1 MRTGTS
7 GHDADAIVVGGGP
20 AGAAAAARLA
30 AQGFRTVLVDR
41 ASFPRD
47 KVCGDFVGPAALA
60 ELADLGVAQAQ
71 AFRATSKMADLAL
84 HIDGDQLTVMGIP
97 QVDGLPDYGR
107 VIPRLQLDAW
117 ILDAARRAGATVLD
131 GRKVT
136 AVQQAPDAITVQGH
150 SAAGPWQLRT
160 RLLLGADG
168 SNSMVARTLRGGLPP
183 SQDRIMAVRAYF
195 DDVDGPAG
203 QGDVCFRSDSF
214 PGYYWLFPAGG
225 GSANLGVG
233 MLTSTYPQ
241 SGRNLREMLQRL
253 IAEDASLQ
261 YRLRGARMR
270 GKVLGHPLTTYNPRL
285 PLIGDRVMLLG
296 DAAGLINPLNGEGIQ
311 YALHSAR
318 WAAGIAA
325 DCLASDRLDAAS
337 LEGYQ
342 QRVHQSLR
350 TDMALSRLIVQ
361 LIRNRNLNHVWL
373 RALRTIASRA
383 RTDPDYARRVGCV
396 LTGLTPAVSKVGTGV
411 AAKIFGQA
419 LFSPSAGG
427 EKHRLGRRGPSVRL
441 TPDGIGNVARYS
453 ITPDEFMDWAA
464 GTGWALAELTT
475 QLTRAKITR
484 SPRRQDHVMFTPELA
499 SRTDGKIS

>member
-1 MRTGTS
+1 
-7 GHDADAIVVGGGP
+7 
-20 AGAAAAARLA
+20 
-30 AQGFRTVLVDR
+30 
-41 ASFPRD
+41 
-47 KVCGDFVGPAALA
+47 
-60 ELADLGVAQAQ
+60 
-71 AFRATSKMADLAL
+71 MADLAL
-84 HIDGDQLTVMGIP
+84 HVDGDQLTVMGIP
-97 QVDGLPDYGR
+97 RVDGLPSYGR

-117 ILDAARRAGATVLD
+117 ILDAARNAGATVLD

-136 AVQQAPDAITVQGH
+136 AVQQAPDAITVRGQ

-168 SNSMVARTLRGGLPP
+168 SNSMVARTLRGGVPP
-183 SQDRIMAVRAYF
+183 RQDRIVAVRAYF

-233 MLTSTYPQ
+233 MLVSTYPQ

-285 PLIGDRVMLLG
+285 PLVGDRVMLLG

-325 DCLASDRLDAAS
+325 DCLASDRLDAGS
-337 LEGYQ
+337 LKRYQ
-342 QRVHQSLR
+342 QRVHQSLG
-350 TDMALSRLIVQ
+350 TDMAFSRLVVQ
-361 LIRNRNLNHVWL
+361 LFRNRNLNHVWL
-373 RALRTIASRA
+373 RALRTIAARA
-383 RTDPDYARRVGCV
+383 RTDPDYAHRVGCV
-396 LTGLTPAVSKVGTGV
+396 LTGLTPAVSTLGAGT

-419 LFSPSAGG
+419 LVPSPAVASR
-427 EKHRLGRRGPSVRL
+427 HRLGRPGQSRRRA
-441 TPDGIGNVARYS
+441 PDGTGDTVRYS
-453 ITPDEFMDWAA
+453 VTPEEFKDWAA
-464 GTGWALAELTT
+464 GAGWALAEFTA
-475 QLTRAKITR
+475 QLTRATITR
-484 SPRRQDHVMFTPELA
+484 NPRRQDHVMDLGAGIPK
-499 SRTDGKIS
+499 SRPD